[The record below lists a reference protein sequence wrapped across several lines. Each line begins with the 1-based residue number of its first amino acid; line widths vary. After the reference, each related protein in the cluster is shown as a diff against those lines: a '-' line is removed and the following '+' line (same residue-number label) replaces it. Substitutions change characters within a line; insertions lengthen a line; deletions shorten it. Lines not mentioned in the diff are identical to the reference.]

1 MAPDACQFVFIINIL
16 SDWRTST
23 LPVSLACV
31 NRLASRPTRADA
43 AVDLLVGRI
52 LAGSPPIGGLLPPER
67 ELATE
72 LRLSRATLREA
83 MRRLEALGLVRSQQG
98 SGTRVADWRREGRFE
113 LLPWLVRHAPPGF
126 DLPRFLL
133 TALRLRRQLI
143 VEAVRW
149 LSAASPDAIARVRA
163 CLDHAAAQAGDPQR
177 FVAAD
182 LEMIRALCEAGGFLP
197 GLWLINRF
205 DAIYPDLA
213 AAMPESATPPD
224 DYAATW
230 RAILE
235 AAAAGRSDQ
244 AAALLDDY
252 FDRLDARLL
261 PGVQP

>member
-1 MAPDACQFVFIINIL
+1 MALAACQFTFIISNPGH
-16 SDWRTST
+16 WRPSA
-23 LPVSLACV
+23 PPASLACV
-31 NRLASRPTRADA
+31 SKPASRPTRADA

-67 ELATE
+67 ELAAD
-72 LRLSRATLREA
+72 LGLSRATLREA
-83 MRRLEALGLVRSQQG
+83 MRRLEALGLVRAQQG

-113 LLPWLVRHAPPGF
+113 LLPWLVRHVPPGF

-133 TALRLRRQLI
+133 TALRLRRHLI

-149 LSAASPDAIARVRA
+149 LSAASPDAIARVQA
-163 CLDHAAAQAGDPQR
+163 CLDHAAAQARDPQR

-182 LEMIRALCEAGGFLP
+182 LELIRALCEAGGFLP

-205 DAIYPDLA
+205 DALYPDLA

-224 DYAATW
+224 DYASTW

-235 AAAAGRSDQ
+235 TAAAGRGDE
-244 AAALLDDY
+244 AAALLDGY
-252 FDRLDARLL
+252 FDRVDARLL